1 MIAGLRYLGTVQ
13 KGVRTRSLGLRNNP
27 YHPIRSAIVVG
38 HRLHQKSTLRNA
50 THIPIHYN
58 LFSTLTTS
66 TMTKSSKVQEG
77 LRVTATLRPATLDD
91 ATAISELAT
100 HVFTVTFGHSV
111 EPHELQAFLEESYS
125 LEAITKDL
133 DDSNKDT
140 LLAFDPTGDILGFA
154 MLTRGSSEPCI
165 SHLDGTVELQ
175 RIYMYPKAQGTGA
188 AKLLADRL
196 EDMAR
201 EQEFKHMW
209 LGVWEENLRAQKAY
223 GKWGYEECGTHDF
236 AIGSVIQTDNIMVK
250 KL

>member
-1 MIAGLRYLGTVQ
+1 MA
-13 KGVRTRSLGLRNNP
+13 K
-27 YHPIRSAIVVG
+27 
-38 HRLHQKSTLRNA
+38 
-50 THIPIHYN
+50 
-58 LFSTLTTS
+58 FSDVKESVL
-66 TMTKSSKVQEG
+66 M
-77 LRVTATLRPATLDD
+77 TATLKPASLDD

-125 LEAITKDL
+125 LEAITQDL
-133 DDSNKDT
+133 DDPNKDT
-140 LLAFDPTGDILGFA
+140 ILAVDPTGDILGFA

-165 SHLDGTVELQ
+165 SDLDGTIELQ

-196 EDMAR
+196 EYMAR
-201 EQEFKHMW
+201 EQGFKHIW